1 MQDFLSGGWI
11 VPAIIVVVALAFLL
25 TIRYAAS
32 RYKKIPPGKVGVF
45 YGREFRSKDG
55 QTRGYLILAGGGRVQ
70 RPILEEYVEVPVEAF
85 QLTIKEEGVPNKD
98 NVKVNIEGIATCK
111 VSTDPGNLD
120 KAITGLLSKL
130 SSGIGGEN
138 TIEGFVQ
145 NILTGHLRSIVGKM
159 TIEELIRDRDGFNK
173 NLAQES
179 KVELAN
185 LGIDLINLAIKEIN
199 DREGYIEAL
208 GKKAVA
214 SAKAQAEIEVSNA
227 ERDAETTKAN
237 NAALVALAQKDS
249 KVKQAQYT
257 AESESQR
264 AKAETAY
271 SIAKAGQEQ
280 TLVVAE
286 ADRDAAQKK
295 AQIAVQLS
303 ETERKTAELQASV
316 VAEAKA
322 AQQKTVIDAEAA
334 KSKRAID
341 AEAEAN
347 YLMTTADAK
356 KKAAIAEGEG
366 IAEALKA
373 KLLAE
378 AEGNAATKKMALLG
392 EAEGTEK
399 LAQALQAMNESSR
412 MIIIL
417 DRLPN
422 LFTTGGDAAAK
433 VAESIFRNVAAPF
446 GSIDKI
452 NILDMGGGDS
462 SAGLKKLGSVV
473 PETVFGLIA
482 NAEARGIDIKA
493 LLKKVGIDPAAA
505 LEMLGMNGGSHDGKA
520 VVRAVERAVAEA
532 VPAAPAR
539 TDSAPATKPAA
550 KA

>member
-1 MQDFLSGGWI
+1 
-11 VPAIIVVVALAFLL
+11 
-25 TIRYAAS
+25 
-32 RYKKIPPGKVGVF
+32 
-45 YGREFRSKDG
+45 
-55 QTRGYLILAGGGRVQ
+55 
-70 RPILEEYVEVPVEAF
+70 
-85 QLTIKEEGVPNKD
+85 
-98 NVKVNIEGIATCK
+98 
-111 VSTDPGNLD
+111 
-120 KAITGLLSKL
+120 
-130 SSGIGGEN
+130 
-138 TIEGFVQ
+138 
-145 NILTGHLRSIVGKM
+145 M

-237 NAALVALAQKDS
+237 NAALVAAAQKDS

-257 AESESQR
+257 AESETQR

-295 AQIAVQLS
+295 AQIAVQQS

-322 AQQKTVIDAEAA
+322 AQQKTVIDADAA
-334 KSKRAID
+334 KQKRAID

-356 KKAAIAEGEG
+356 KRAAIAEGEG

-412 MIIIL
+412 MIIVL

-422 LFTTGGDAAAK
+422 LFATGGDAAAK
-433 VAESIFRNVAAPF
+433 VAEAVFRNVAAPF

-452 NILDMGGGDS
+452 NILDMGSGDN

-482 NAEARGIDIKA
+482 NAQARGIDINA
-493 LLKKVGIDPAAA
+493 LLKKVGIDPTAAM
-505 LEMLGMNGGSHDGKA
+505 EMLGMNAGLPNGHLAHKP
-520 VVRAVERAVAEA
+520 AE
-532 VPAAPAR
+532 VPAAEPAQVI
-539 TDSAPATKPAA
+539 PATES
-550 KA
+550 

>member
-1 MQDFLSGGWI
+1 MQEFLNGGWV
-11 VPAIIVVVALAFLL
+11 VPAIIVVLALAFLL
-25 TIRYAAS
+25 IIRYAAS
-32 RYKKIPPGKVGVF
+32 RYKKIAPGKVGVF
-45 YGREFRSKDG
+45 YGREFRAKDG

-85 QLTIKEEGVPNKD
+85 QLTIKEEAVPNKD
-98 NVKVNIEGIATCK
+98 NVKVNIEGIATCR

-130 SSGIGGEN
+130 SAGARGES

-237 NAALVALAQKDS
+237 NAALVAAAQKDS

-257 AESESQR
+257 AESETQR

-295 AQIAVQLS
+295 AQIAVQQS
-303 ETERKTAELQASV
+303 EGERKTAELQASV

-322 AQQKTVIDAEAA
+322 AQQKTVIDADAA
-334 KSKRAID
+334 KQKRAID

-366 IAEALKA
+366 IAEALRV

-378 AEGNAATKKMALLG
+378 AEGNAAAKKMALLG

-412 MIIIL
+412 MIIVL

-422 LFTTGGDAAAK
+422 LFATGGDAAAK
-433 VAESIFRNVAAPF
+433 VAEAVFRNVAAPF

-473 PETVFGLIA
+473 PDTVFSVIA
-482 NAEARGIDIKA
+482 NAQARGLDIKP

-505 LEMLGMNGGSHDGKA
+505 LEMLGMKEGLLDGHAAHKP
-520 VVRAVERAVAEA
+520 AEPPLA
-532 VPAAPAR
+532 ESAP
-539 TDSAPATKPAA
+539 SAPAARA
-550 KA
+550 

>member
-1 MQDFLSGGWI
+1 MQDILNGGWI
-11 VPAIIVVVALAFLL
+11 VPAIVVALAIAFLL
-25 TIRYAAS
+25 TIRFAAS

-45 YGREFRSKDG
+45 YGREFRGKDG

-85 QLTIKEEGVPNKD
+85 QLTIKEESVPNKD

-111 VSTDPGNLD
+111 VSTEPGNLD

-130 SSGIGGEN
+130 SSGAGGES

-159 TIEELIRDRDGFNK
+159 TIEELIRDRDSFNK

-237 NAALVALAQKDS
+237 NAALVAAAQKDS

-412 MIIIL
+412 MIIVL

-422 LFTTGGDAAAK
+422 LFATGGDAAAK
-433 VAESIFRNVAAPF
+433 VADSIFRNVAAPF

-462 SAGLKKLGSVV
+462 SAGLKKLGAVV

-482 NAEARGIDIKA
+482 NAEARGIDMKA
-493 LLKKVGIDPAAA
+493 LLKKIGIDFTAAM
-505 LEMLGMNGGSHDGKA
+505 EMLDLKGDLPDGHA
-520 VVRAVERAVAEA
+520 AVRAAETVLA
-532 VPAAPAR
+532 ETAPKPPAP
-539 TDSAPATKPAA
+539 KA